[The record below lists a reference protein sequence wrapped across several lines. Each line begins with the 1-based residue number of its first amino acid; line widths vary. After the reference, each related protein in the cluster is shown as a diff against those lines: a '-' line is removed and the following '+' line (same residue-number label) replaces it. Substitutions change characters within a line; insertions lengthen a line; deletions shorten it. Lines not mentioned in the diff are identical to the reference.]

1 MTVAAASAFD
11 THEKTAA
18 SPTRMVG
25 LLAIA
30 TGIAGFGLLALHPG
44 DTARDF
50 TGVIKE
56 EAANLVM
63 NAVVHGGFI
72 FVLAL
77 QAVCYAV
84 LTRRIGFGRATAT
97 AGLVFFAAGAAAMA
111 ASLLLDGLVTPAIAA
126 RYVAKP
132 DKIESARVIFVLIG
146 SLVSFLMPIGLAF
159 QSAAIAAWGWALTA
173 SGARGAGLFGVVLG
187 LAMVAAI
194 AAGFALGNP
203 MALMGAIVGVSVWAV
218 VAGAVLLKSSIG

>member
-1 MTVAAASAFD
+1 MSVATASAFD
-11 THEKTAA
+11 TSEKTAA

-30 TGIAGFGLLALHPG
+30 TGIAGFALLALHPG

-50 TGVIKE
+50 AGVIKE
-56 EAANLVM
+56 EAANQFM

-72 FVLAL
+72 VVLAL

-84 LTRRIGFGRATAT
+84 LTRRIGFGRTAAT

-111 ASLLLDGLVTPAIAA
+111 ASLLIDGLVTPAIAA

-132 DKIESARVIFVLIG
+132 DKIESARVLFVLMG
-146 SLVSFLMPIGLAF
+146 AMVSFLMPISLAF
-159 QSAAIAAWGWALTA
+159 QSGAIAAWGWALTA
-173 SGARGAGLFGVVLG
+173 SGARAAGLFGLG
-187 LAMVAAI
+187 LGLMMIAAI
-194 AAGFALGNP
+194 AAGFVLGNP
-203 MALMGAIVGVSVWAV
+203 MAQMGAIVGISVWAI
-218 VAGAVLLKSSIG
+218 VAGTALSRRTW

>member
-1 MTVAAASAFD
+1 MTAAASQFD
-11 THEKTAA
+11 TTEPTAA
-18 SPTRMVG
+18 SPTRTIG

-30 TGIAGFGLLALHPG
+30 TGIAGFALLALHPG
-44 DTARDF
+44 GEARDF
-50 TGVIKE
+50 VGVVKE

-72 FVLAL
+72 AVLAP

-84 LTRRIGFGRATAT
+84 LTRRIGFGRTASI
-97 AGLVFFAAGAAAMA
+97 AGLVFFAAGAAFMA

-132 DKIESARVIFVLIG
+132 DRIESARVIFVLIG
-146 SLVSFLMPIGLAF
+146 SLVGFLLPLGLAF

-173 SGARGAGLFGVVLG
+173 SGSRAAGLFGVVLG
-187 LAMVAAI
+187 LVMLAAI
-194 AAGFALGNP
+194 AAGFVLGNP
-203 MALMGAIVGVSVWAV
+203 MALMGAIVGISVWAV
-218 VAGAVLLKSSIG
+218 VAGSVLLRGR